1 MRFLIIGWT
10 IALLAMMLISG
21 ATSGWVILLFW
32 GLFCLLGPI
41 PLSRITASVHVHAG
55 SHRLTGAPP
64 HNATRLGRPAVPP
77 ECPSRVA

>member
-41 PLSRITASVHVHAG
+41 PLSRITASVHVHA
-55 SHRLTGAPP
+55 RQ
-64 HNATRLGRPAVPP
+64 
-77 ECPSRVA
+77 